1 MLESSSI
8 KIITGGFYM
17 EKKLT
22 RDKVFYAFSTDLEPV
37 MRVAQGE
44 EFVLET
50 HDCFAGQLKSE
61 KDLLDG
67 LDWDRVNPATG
78 PVFIDNVNPGDVLR
92 VDLVKVKVVGQST
105 MVTLPGEGVLGDK
118 IAQMETVILKYQDN
132 HVVFRDK
139 ISIPMAPMVGVIGVA
154 PAEGRIPNGEPA
166 AHGGNMDCTLI
177 TEGVSVYFTANVPG
191 ALFGCGDFHAV
202 MGDGEIVICGAE
214 TPGEIRLKAQVIPE
228 LKGLATPFIETSDLF
243 AAVAS
248 AGTLDQAS
256 SDATHNMADLL
267 TQFAS
272 LSINDAGLLMSLVGH
287 LKVCQVVDPQKTA
300 RFEFPKWVLKE
311 YGFQMPR

>member
-1 MLESSSI
+1 
-8 KIITGGFYM
+8 M

-22 RDKVFYAFSTDLEPV
+22 RDNVFYAFSPELEPAL
-37 MRVAQGE
+37 RVAQGE

-50 HDCFAGQLKSE
+50 HDCFTGQLKSE

-78 PVFIDNVNPGDVLR
+78 PVFIENVEPDDVLR
-92 VDLVKVKVVGQST
+92 VDLLKVKVVDQAA
-105 MVTLPGEGVLGDK
+105 MVTFPGEGVLGDK
-118 IAQMETVILKYQDN
+118 ITQMETAILKYKGD
-132 HVVFRDK
+132 HVIFKDK

-154 PAEGRIPNGEPA
+154 PAEGKIPNGEPA

-214 TPGEIRLKAQVIPE
+214 SPGEIRLKAQVIPE
-228 LKGLATPFIETSDLF
+228 LKRLPTPFIETPDLF

-248 AGTLDQAS
+248 AGSLDQAGN
-256 SDATHNMADLL
+256 DATHNMADFL

-272 LSINDAGLLMSLVGH
+272 LSINDAGLLMSLVGD

-311 YGFQMPR
+311 YGFQIPH

>member
-1 MLESSSI
+1 
-8 KIITGGFYM
+8 M

-22 RDKVFYAFSTDLEPV
+22 REHVFYAFEPGLKPAL
-37 MRVAQGE
+37 RVAQGE

-50 HDCFAGQLKSE
+50 HDCFSGQLKSE
-61 KDLLDG
+61 KDLLDA

-78 PVFIDNVNPGDVLR
+78 PVFIENVEPGDVLR
-92 VDLVKVKVVGQST
+92 VDLVKVKVVGQAT

-118 IAQMETVILKYQDN
+118 ITQMETAVLKYHND
-132 HVVFRDK
+132 HVIFRNK
-139 ISIPMAPMVGVIGVA
+139 ISIPMSPMVGVIGVA
-154 PAEGRIPNGEPA
+154 PAEGKIPNGEPA

-214 TPGEIRLKAQVIPE
+214 SPGEIRLTAQVIPE
-228 LKGLATPFIETSDLF
+228 LKGLPTPFIETPDLF

-248 AGTLDQAS
+248 AGTLDQAGN
-256 SDATHNMADLL
+256 DATHNMADFL
-267 TQFAS
+267 TQFVS
-272 LSINDAGLLMSLVGH
+272 LPINDAGLLMSLVGD

-311 YGFQMPR
+311 YGFQIPH

>member
-1 MLESSSI
+1 
-8 KIITGGFYM
+8 M

-22 RDKVFYAFSTDLEPV
+22 RENVFYAFAPELEPAL
-37 MRVAQGE
+37 RVAQRE
-44 EFVLET
+44 EFILET
-50 HDCFAGQLKSE
+50 HDCFTGQLKTE

-78 PVFIDNVNPGDVLR
+78 PVYIENVEPGDVLK
-92 VDLVKVKVVGQST
+92 VDLLKLKVVDQAA
-105 MVTLPGEGVLGDK
+105 MVTFPGEGVLGDK
-118 IAQMETVILKYQDN
+118 ITQMETAILKYKGD
-132 HVVFRDK
+132 HVIFKDK

-154 PAEGRIPNGEPA
+154 PAEGKIPNGEPA

-214 TPGEIRLKAQVIPE
+214 SPGEIHLKAQVIPE
-228 LKGLATPFIETSDLF
+228 LKGLPTPFIETEDLF

-248 AGTLDQAS
+248 AGSLDQAGT
-256 SDATHNMADLL
+256 DATHNMADFL

-272 LSINDAGLLMSLVGH
+272 LSINDAGLLMSLVGD

-311 YGFQMPR
+311 YGFQSPH

>member
-1 MLESSSI
+1 
-8 KIITGGFYM
+8 M

-22 RDKVFYAFSTDLEPV
+22 RENVFYAFTPELKPAL
-37 MRVAQGE
+37 RVAQGE
-44 EFVLET
+44 EFILET
-50 HDCFAGQLKSE
+50 HDCFTGQLKTE
-61 KDLLDG
+61 KDLLDT

-78 PVFIDNVNPGDVLR
+78 PVFIENVEPGDILK
-92 VDLVKVKVVGQST
+92 VDLLKLKVVGQAT
-105 MVTLPGEGVLGDK
+105 MVTFPEEGVLGDK
-118 IAQMETVILKYQDN
+118 ITQMETVVLKYQGD

-139 ISIPMAPMVGVIGVA
+139 ISIPMSPMVGVIGVA
-154 PAEGRIPNGEPA
+154 PAEGKIPNGEPA

-214 TPGEIRLKAQVIPE
+214 SPGEIRLTAQVVPE
-228 LKGLATPFIETSDLF
+228 LKGLPTPFIETPDLF

-248 AGTLDQAS
+248 AGTLDQAGN
-256 SDATHNMADLL
+256 DATHNMADFL
-267 TQFAS
+267 TQFTS
-272 LSINDAGLLMSLVGH
+272 LPINDAGLLMSLVGH

-311 YGFQMPR
+311 YGFQIPH

>member
-1 MLESSSI
+1 
-8 KIITGGFYM
+8 M

-22 RDKVFYAFSTDLEPV
+22 RDTVFYAFSPKLEPA

-50 HDCFAGQLKSE
+50 HDCFTGQLKSE
-61 KDLLDG
+61 KDLLDT

-78 PVFIDNVNPGDVLR
+78 PVFIEGVEPGDVLR
-92 VDLVKVKVVGQST
+92 VDLLKVKVVDQAS
-105 MVTLPGEGVLGDK
+105 MVTFPGEGVLGDK
-118 IAQMETVILKYQDN
+118 ITQMETAILKYQGD
-132 HVVFRDK
+132 HVIFKNK

-154 PAEGRIPNGEPA
+154 PAEGKIPNGEPA

-214 TPGEIRLKAQVIPE
+214 TPGEIHLRAEVVPA
-228 LKGLATPFIETSDLF
+228 LKGLPTPFIETPELF

-248 AGTLDQAS
+248 AGSFDQAG
-256 SDATHNMADLL
+256 SDATHNMAEFL
-267 TQFAS
+267 TKFAP
-272 LSINDAGLLMSLVGH
+272 LVINDAGLLMSLVGN

-311 YGFQMPR
+311 YGFQMPH

>member
-1 MLESSSI
+1 
-8 KIITGGFYM
+8 M

-22 RDKVFYAFSTDLEPV
+22 RDHVFYAFRPDMEPA
-37 MRVAQGE
+37 MHVAQGE

-50 HDCFAGQLKSE
+50 DDCFSGQLKSE
-61 KDLLDG
+61 NDLLDV

-78 PVFIDNVNPGDVLR
+78 PVFIEGVQPGDVLR
-92 VDLVKVKVVGQST
+92 VDLLKVKVVNHAT
-105 MVTLPGEGVLGDK
+105 MVTVPGEGVLGDVITK
-118 IAQMETVILKYQDN
+118 METAVLKYKGD

-154 PAEGRIPNGEPA
+154 PAEGKIPNGEPA

-177 TEGVSVYFTANVPG
+177 TEGVSVYFTVSVPG

-214 TPGEIRLKAQVIPE
+214 SPGEIRLKAQVMPQ
-228 LKGLATPFIETSDLF
+228 LKGLPTPFIETPDQL

-248 AGTLDQAS
+248 ASTLDQAGN
-256 SDATHNMADLL
+256 DATHNMADFL
-267 TQFAS
+267 TKFAS
-272 LSINDAGLLMSLVGH
+272 LSINDAGLLMSLVGD

-300 RFEFPKWVLKE
+300 RFEFPIWVLKE
-311 YGFQMPR
+311 YGYQFPR

>member
-1 MLESSSI
+1 
-8 KIITGGFYM
+8 M

-22 RDKVFYAFSTDLEPV
+22 RDHVFYAFTPELEPAL
-37 MRVAQGE
+37 RVAQGE

-50 HDCFAGQLKSE
+50 HDCFTGQLRSE
-61 KDLLDG
+61 KDLLDE
-67 LDWDRVNPATG
+67 LDWDRLNPATG
-78 PVFIDNVNPGDVLR
+78 PVYIENVKPGDVLR
-92 VDLVKVKVVGQST
+92 VDLVKVKVVDQAT
-105 MVTLPGEGVLGDK
+105 MVTIPGEGALGDK
-118 IAQMETVILKYQDN
+118 ITKMETAVLKYAGDN
-132 HVVFRDK
+132 VIFKDK
-139 ISIPMAPMVGVIGVA
+139 ISIPMTPMVGVIGVA
-154 PAEGRIPNGEPA
+154 PAEGKIPNGEPA

-214 TPGEIRLKAQVIPE
+214 SPGEIHLKAQVMPQ
-228 LKGLATPFIETSDLF
+228 LMGLPTPFIETPDLF

-248 AGTLDQAS
+248 ESSFDQAG
-256 SDATHNMADLL
+256 SDAIHNMADFL
-267 TQFAS
+267 TKFAS
-272 LSINDAGLLMSLVGH
+272 LSINDSGLLMSLVGD

-311 YGFQMPR
+311 YGFQMPH

>member
-1 MLESSSI
+1 
-8 KIITGGFYM
+8 M

-22 RDKVFYAFSTDLEPV
+22 RENVFYAFTPELEPAL
-37 MRVAQGE
+37 RVAQGE
-44 EFVLET
+44 EFILET
-50 HDCFAGQLKSE
+50 HDCFTGQLKSE

-78 PVFIDNVNPGDVLR
+78 PVYIENVEPGDVLK
-92 VDLVKVKVVGQST
+92 VDLLKLKVVDQAA
-105 MVTLPGEGVLGDK
+105 MVTFPGEGVLGDK
-118 IAQMETVILKYQDN
+118 ITQMETAILKYKGD
-132 HVVFRDK
+132 HVIFKDK
-139 ISIPMAPMVGVIGVA
+139 ISIPMSPMVGVIGVA
-154 PAEGRIPNGEPA
+154 PAEGKIPNGEPA
-166 AHGGNMDCTLI
+166 THGGNMDCTLI

-214 TPGEIRLKAQVIPE
+214 SPGEIHLKAQVIPE
-228 LKGLATPFIETSDLF
+228 LKGLPTPFIETPDLF

-248 AGTLDQAS
+248 AGSLDQAGN
-256 SDATHNMADLL
+256 DATHNMADFL

-272 LSINDAGLLMSLVGH
+272 LSINDAGLLMSLVGQ

-311 YGFQMPR
+311 YGFQMLH

>member
-1 MLESSSI
+1 
-8 KIITGGFYM
+8 M

-22 RDKVFYAFSTDLEPV
+22 RDKVFYAFAPDLEPV
-37 MRVAQGE
+37 LSVQQGE
-44 EFVLET
+44 VFTLET
-50 HDCFAGQLKSE
+50 HDCFTGQLESE
-61 KDLLDG
+61 DDLLDA

-78 PVFIDNVNPGDVLR
+78 PVLIEGVQPGDVVR
-92 VDLVKVKVVGQST
+92 VDILKLNVVGHST
-105 MVTLPGEGVLGDK
+105 MVTVPGEGVLGDLITK
-118 IAQMETVILKYQDN
+118 METVVLRYEGDRVI
-132 HVVFRDK
+132 FRDK
-139 ISIPMAPMVGVIGVA
+139 IAIPMAPMIGVIGVA
-154 PAEGRIPNGEPA
+154 PAEGKIPNGEPA

-214 TPGEIRLKAQVIPE
+214 SPGEVRLRAQVMPK
-228 LKGLATPFIETSDLF
+228 LKGLPTPFIETPDTF

-248 AGTLDQAS
+248 AGSLDQAGT
-256 SDATHNMADLL
+256 DATHNMAAFL
-267 TQFAS
+267 TQFAP
-272 LSINDAGLLMSLVGH
+272 LSMNDAGLLMSLVGD

-311 YGFQMPR
+311 YGYTISA

>member
-1 MLESSSI
+1 
-8 KIITGGFYM
+8 M

-22 RDKVFYAFSTDLEPV
+22 RDHVFYAFEPGLEPAL
-37 MRVAQGE
+37 RVEQGQ

-50 HDCFAGQLKSE
+50 HDCFTGQLKTE
-61 KDLLDG
+61 QDLLDT

-78 PVFIDNVNPGDVLR
+78 PVYIENVQPGDLLKVDVLK
-92 VDLVKVKVVGQST
+92 LKVVGQAT
-105 MVTLPGEGVLGDK
+105 MVTFPDEGVLGDRITK
-118 IAQMETVILKYQDN
+118 METAVLKYKGD
-132 HVVFRDK
+132 HVIFRDK

-154 PAEGRIPNGEPA
+154 PAEGKIPNGEPA

-177 TEGVSVYFTANVPG
+177 TEGVSVYFTASVPG
-191 ALFGCGDFHAV
+191 ALFGCGDFHAA

-214 TPGEIRLKAQVIPE
+214 TPGEVRLKAQVVPE
-228 LKGLATPFIETSDLF
+228 LKGLPTPFIQTPDLF

-248 AGTLDQAS
+248 AGSLDQAA
-256 SDATHNMADLL
+256 SDATHNMADFL

-272 LSINDAGLLMSLVGH
+272 LSINDAGLLMSLVGQ

-311 YGFQMPR
+311 YGFQMPE